1 MWNTSF
7 TPSCCDSG
15 LLGLDLTR
23 EKIGSSRAGEGNYK
37 ELMEESEEHGL
48 SLTVK
53 KMRVTDHRHMR

>member
-7 TPSCCDSG
+7 PPSCCDSG

-23 EKIGSSRAGEGNYK
+23 EKIGSSRAGEENYE

-48 SLTVK
+48 SLTAK
-53 KMRVTDHRHMR
+53 EDEG